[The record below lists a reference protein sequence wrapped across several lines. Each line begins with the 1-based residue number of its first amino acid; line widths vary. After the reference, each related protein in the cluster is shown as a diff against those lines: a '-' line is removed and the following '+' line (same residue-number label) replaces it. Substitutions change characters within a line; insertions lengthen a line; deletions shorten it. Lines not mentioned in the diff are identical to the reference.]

1 MDCLT
6 LFFPMKG
13 FIVAALAVAASLGSG
28 AALAQSGQT
37 LTPKPR
43 IDAENLWYVSTPK
56 LDLNPR
62 KGESY
67 SEYKNR
73 AYAFCKY
80 SQACFGKSKN
90 MGQYIKCMKE
100 IMP

>member
-1 MDCLT
+1 
-6 LFFPMKG
+6 MKG
-13 FIVAALAVAASLGSG
+13 FVVAALAVAASLGSG
-28 AALAQSGQT
+28 AALAESGQT
-37 LTPKPR
+37 PTPGPR
-43 IDAENLWYVSTPK
+43 INAENLWYVSTPK

-73 AYAFCKY
+73 AYTFCKY
-80 SQACFGKSKN
+80 SQACFQQSKN
-90 MGQYIKCMKE
+90 MGQYIKCMND